1 MRSKT
6 FAMTVYAISYW
17 VLVIAVLDVIVVS
30 FLPALSTTP
39 NEVLPILVLVGAF
52 AIVFALCAAV
62 TTFLPSAA
70 RRRWLW
76 PVLAIPAVVFVL
88 LNAPYLIY
96 PLTHPADT
104 LFPASIVM
112 VVATLVLVV
121 TGAIA
126 YREAGDPSRA
136 GGPRARLAA
145 TIVGGITIGAVA
157 TGLLAGA
164 AGAGA
169 SQLAA
174 SPTTSATLVAEG
186 TKFLPTTY
194 SMSSSDVLGLFVEN
208 RDSITHSFD
217 IDALDIHVQL
227 PANATVAVAI
237 TPGQVGQL
245 EFYCAIGG
253 HKEAGMDGTIDV
265 S

>member
-1 MRSKT
+1 MKTKT
-6 FAMTVYAISYW
+6 FAMTVYAIAYW
-17 VLVIAVLDVIVVS
+17 VLVIAVLAVIVLA
-30 FLPALSTTP
+30 FLPALSTSP
-39 NEVLPILVLVGAF
+39 DEVMPVLVLVGAF
-52 AIVFALCAAV
+52 TIVFALCAAV
-62 TTFLPSAA
+62 ATFLPSAA
-70 RRRWLW
+70 RRRGLWL
-76 PVLAIPAVVFVL
+76 VLAIPAVLFVL

-104 LFPASIVM
+104 LFAGSLVM
-112 VVATLVLVV
+112 VVATIVLVV

-136 GGPRARLAA
+136 TGARARLVA
-145 TIVGGITIGAVA
+145 TVVSGITIGAVA

-174 SPTTSATLVAEG
+174 SPTTTATLVAEG

-208 RDSITHSFD
+208 RDSISHSFD
-217 IDALDIHVQL
+217 IDALDIHVQV

-237 TPGQVGQL
+237 TPAQVGPL

-253 HKEAGMDGTIDV
+253 HKEAGMDGTIAV